1 MGYLDEIWKTWM
13 RKIERS
19 KLNEIVAEF
28 IYNKS
33 VERNAIKFDE
43 GR

>member
-1 MGYLDEIWKTWM
+1 MGYMDEVWKTSM
-13 RKIERS
+13 GKIERL

-33 VERNAIKFDE
+33 VGRNAIKFDE